1 MSVFLSSRFSER
13 NIALGAPAS
22 VPELCISSLT
32 WSPGRACGTQAASE
46 LQANLR
52 SVFFDGR

>member
-1 MSVFLSSRFSER
+1 MSVFLSSRFSET
-13 NIALGAPAS
+13 NVALGAPAP
-22 VPELCISSLT
+22 VPELCISGLT
-32 WSPGRACGTQAASE
+32 WSPGRARGAQAASE